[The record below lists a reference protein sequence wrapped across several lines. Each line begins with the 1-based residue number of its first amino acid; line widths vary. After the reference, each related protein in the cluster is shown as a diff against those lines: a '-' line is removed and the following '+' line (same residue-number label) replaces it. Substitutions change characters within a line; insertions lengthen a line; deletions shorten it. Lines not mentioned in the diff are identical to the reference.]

1 MSQCIYYPLRS
12 RVKTNCHATSYFG
25 FLATES
31 SLTVK
36 LSISSSFSFLIVKM
50 SSDAKEESGSHV
62 EDGEKPPLSPSKVV
76 HAGPTK
82 RRTSSGSPE
91 ASPPHGKK
99 FPFKI
104 PSPVPTRRTRTS
116 SQWVHSNNCC
126 QLVDISDNGRQPRRF
141 LADRKTIHWS
151 GVINLIQFQIV

>member
-1 MSQCIYYPLRS
+1 
-12 RVKTNCHATSYFG
+12 
-25 FLATES
+25 
-31 SLTVK
+31 
-36 LSISSSFSFLIVKM
+36 M

-116 SQWVHSNNCC
+116 SQ
-126 QLVDISDNGRQPRRF
+126 
-141 LADRKTIHWS
+141 
-151 GVINLIQFQIV
+151 